1 MKYGTSGF
9 RDKAENIIQISYK
22 IGVIVS
28 FLVSTKNQSYGI
40 MITASHNLYFDNG
53 VKIVNYDGEM
63 ISKDDEEL
71 IESYINDKVNI
82 SFPPDVLSPK
92 IIYIGNDTRE
102 SGFQIKKK
110 IIEGIQSNSSVII
123 KDLNYVTTPQHHYL
137 VSKNSDNVN
146 DYINK
151 FKIISDLDLYLNNI
165 VIDCTKLMCVGS

>member
-9 RDKAENIIQISYK
+9 RDKAENIIQISHK

-28 FLVSTKNQSYGI
+28 FLVSTKNQNYGI

-92 IIYIGNDTRE
+92 IIYIGNDTR
-102 SGFQIKKK
+102 
-110 IIEGIQSNSSVII
+110 
-123 KDLNYVTTPQHHYL
+123 
-137 VSKNSDNVN
+137 
-146 DYINK
+146 
-151 FKIISDLDLYLNNI
+151 
-165 VIDCTKLMCVGS
+165 